1 MIRALMTAASGMKAQ
16 QMQVDTIANNI
27 ANANTA
33 GFKKS
38 ELSFRAMLYQTYEE
52 PGAPTSSSQ
61 RRPMGLQIGTGTE
74 VAGSDKIFKQGA
86 LEPTSNSYAAG
97 ISGEGFF
104 RVKNNNGDLRYTRD
118 GNFHR
123 DVSGS
128 LVTSEGY
135 FLDPPITI
143 PNEAVSVSI
152 GTDGTVAYMT
162 SADGVEQQAGTV
174 SLFRFPNPGGLKA
187 QGGNYFSETSSSG
200 AVTQST
206 PGTTGTGILRQGFV
220 ERSNVETVD
229 ELVGL
234 ILAQR
239 NYEVNSR
246 AIRVSDEM
254 LQQTNNLIR

>member
-16 QMQVDTIANNI
+16 QLQVDTIANNI

-38 ELSFRAMLYQTYEE
+38 ELSFRALMYQTYEE
-52 PGAPTSSSQ
+52 PGAPTSTSQ
-61 RRPMGLQIGTGTE
+61 RRPLGLQVGTGTE
-74 VAGSDKIFKQGA
+74 VAGSDKIFLQGA
-86 LEPTSNSYAAG
+86 LEPTSNAYAAG

-104 RVKNNNGDLRYTRD
+104 SVKNNNGDLRYTRD

-123 DVSGS
+123 DSSGA
-128 LVTSEGY
+128 LVTSEG
-135 FLDPPITI
+135 FVLDPPITVPQDAI
-143 PNEAVSVSI
+143 SISI
-152 GTDGTVAYMT
+152 GTDGQVSYMA
-162 SADGVEQQAGTV
+162 SADGTPQQVGKI

-187 QGGNYFSETSSSG
+187 QGGNYFSVTASSG
-200 AVTQST
+200 EARQAE
-206 PGTTGTGILRQGFV
+206 PGKDGTGVLRQGYV
-220 ERSNVETVD
+220 ERSNVSVVD

-254 LQQTNNLIR
+254 LQQTNQLIR

>member
-38 ELSFRAMLYQTYEE
+38 ELSFRALLYQTYEE
-52 PGAPTSSSQ
+52 PGAPTAQNQ
-61 RRPMGLQIGTGTE
+61 RRPLGLQVGTGTE
-74 VAGSDKIFKQGA
+74 VAGSNKIFQQGA
-86 LEPTSNSYAAG
+86 LEPTSNVYAAG
-97 ISGEGFF
+97 IQGEGFF
-104 RVKNNNGDLRYTRD
+104 RVKIPSGELRYTRD
-118 GNFHR
+118 GDFHR
-123 DVSGS
+123 DAGGQ

-135 FLDPPITI
+135 VLDPPVTI
-143 PNEAVSVSI
+143 PNEAISVTI
-152 GTDGTVAYMT
+152 GGDGTVTVQT
-162 SADGVEQQAGTV
+162 SESGTGQQAGQIA
-174 SLFRFPNPGGLKA
+174 LFRFPNPGGLKA
-187 QGGNYFSETSSSG
+187 QGGNFFSETASSG
-200 AVTQST
+200 TVTQSVA
-206 PGTTGTGILRQGFV
+206 GTNGTGIMRQAYA
-220 ERSNVETVD
+220 ERSNVAVVD

-254 LQQTNNLIR
+254 LQQTNQLIR